1 MNRYDK
7 IVRNVGIIIFILMLG
22 TSIGFGSRSVE
33 PTEQNRTQGPNI
45 FLDVPAHRGTAA
57 DADSLTPGDTFVLT
71 ISEEGGQ
78 VIKNFTAK
86 LSWSDESNPP
96 GRPRVRRY
104 DNQPDVFS
112 IRVLQ
117 PDGNASDEQG
127 PNSMGDPGNLEISIT
142 LDDTYLAQ
150 LYKEGIAGTGNWTV
164 EVTLESTGMWTPER
178 GPGMLG
184 LPDSGNDFSIS
195 VDYEYYNMVEEGAD
209 E

>member
-7 IVRNVGIIIFILMLG
+7 IVRNVGILIFILMLG

-45 FLDVPAHRGTAA
+45 FLDVPIQRSTAA
-57 DADSLTPGDTFVLT
+57 DTGSLTPGDTFVLS

-127 PNSMGDPGNLEISIT
+127 PNSVGGTGDLEISES
-142 LDDTYLAQ
+142 LDDTYLAR
-150 LYKEGIAGTGNWTV
+150 LYEEGIAGMGNWTV
-164 EVTLESTGMWTPER
+164 EVTLESTGMWTPVT
-178 GPGMLG
+178 GPGVLG
-184 LPDSGNDFSIS
+184 LTDSGNDFSLS
-195 VDYEYYNMVEEGAD
+195 VDYEYYNMAAEGAD